1 MPTGGRRLKQRL
13 FKSAP
18 SCREQYEKVILWR
31 RPGDYAAGCV
41 NQVIRS
47 SSENRAMKTD
57 LRKFEPRDRQ
67 PVYRLFRESIW
78 DYMLQQG
85 LVGADDEPDVDEY
98 FRQQRNLYL
107 HLEQTAAEDW
117 VAESDRGELL
127 GWARAIE
134 RDNHLQL
141 THFFVSPAA
150 QNGGIGRQLL
160 QRTFAPNRG
169 EQRSVIATTNTRALS
184 LYLRHDVSFHGI
196 AFSFYG
202 KPQIRRRDSDLEV
215 VTADASAETLDSIVE
230 IDSQVLGYR
239 RPVDLGFFMQHQP
252 AFLFYAHGR
261 PVAYAFGSDGYA
273 AGPAAALEPQHLPP
287 ILEQIETSAYQK
299 GMESLG
305 LTIPAPAS
313 HAVNWALSAGYRLDP
328 FYAVLLAKYPSM
340 RLDRYIMTQSSFIW

>member
-1 MPTGGRRLKQRL
+1 
-13 FKSAP
+13 
-18 SCREQYEKVILWR
+18 
-31 RPGDYAAGCV
+31 
-41 NQVIRS
+41 
-47 SSENRAMKTD
+47 MKTD
-57 LRKFEPRDRQ
+57 LRKFEPRARQ

-78 DYMLQQG
+78 DYMLQQV

-196 AFSFYG
+196 AFSFFG
-202 KPQIRRRDSDLEV
+202 KPQSCC
-215 VTADASAETLDSIVE
+215 
-230 IDSQVLGYR
+230 
-239 RPVDLGFFMQHQP
+239 
-252 AFLFYAHGR
+252 GR
-261 PVAYAFGSDGYA
+261 YTVRG
-273 AGPAAALEPQHLPP
+273 
-287 ILEQIETSAYQK
+287 
-299 GMESLG
+299 
-305 LTIPAPAS
+305 
-313 HAVNWALSAGYRLDP
+313 
-328 FYAVLLAKYPSM
+328 
-340 RLDRYIMTQSSFIW
+340 